1 MDYFSALLE
10 PGDLFT
16 LKQAFQG
23 QGNAMLIGYDLP
35 RLDCTALS
43 TPADE
48 SSPIHLILTW
58 YGEGHSLF
66 LNPNLEYKKVMS
78 FRNVRVVLWIAPPSD
93 LFIFNVDKYSNYVR
107 NDRSTNLVYLFDE
120 APGLRDIKVTHVEDC
135 WLGRFNLL
143 FKVDNLRTQGS
154 QPIFDQYHETYG
166 AVLIGFPAKDIGK
179 QYKSQT
185 SHTSIE
191 PDNGSFSQDDTGA
204 VNFNLEPFQ
213 LHDGVRT
220 SSDDVD
226 ESIETESVFE
236 NPRDDPMLPTLQTQP
251 NCRSGRLRVSPEPAT
266 KPRHSRSSYS
276 LEVDHDPQASL
287 VRYEG
292 QDSDLDLDWA
302 NTFRYRRLAKRRQ
315 ERAAASLRRITFPR
329 PTAKS
334 QKYTKA
340 LLADR
345 AKAKIQNC
353 TSKRQKQTYGK
364 ISANDNGKGAF
375 GIVQGSLNK
384 SEDWNTPGPS
394 AGEDRTPETD
404 AQNPCSYTDSQTAT
418 PDSLL
423 STEGSNKSK
432 ERISGTASPGT
443 PQAPRRQSPS
453 DQSVRAASRHRTH
466 QWTEDQDPITMV
478 ESYLP
483 PVGDGTGNGTDTRTP
498 RSSIPKLA
506 NKRTRSLRSAQPVKG
521 PLGGVSASSG
531 LFKGMVFALSF
542 NSEDE
547 AAKQLTKSLIQRASG
562 KILVTGFDELFEP
575 ACLGLPLE
583 LSPSTETR
591 SLAIKSDFQA
601 TSFTAL
607 IADSHSRKAKYMQA
621 LALGFP
627 CLSAKWISRCISRG
641 KVVDW
646 SSYVLC
652 AGSSRVLGGAIR
664 SRNIPI
670 YEASNKTLPETLE
683 ERPAFLRNM
692 FILVVREEG
701 SERNHMPYLILLRM
715 LGATVVGAR
724 SLEQVRAK
732 IESST
737 HAFDFIYITGQD
749 ASAEQSRPI
758 TNNNYRLHG
767 IRVLT
772 GETLVQSIILGRIVE
787 EDEMEG

>member
-66 LNPNLEYKKVMS
+66 LNPNLKHKKVMS

-143 FKVDNLRTQGS
+143 FKVDSLR
-154 QPIFDQYHETYG
+154 
-166 AVLIGFPAKDIGK
+166 FPAKDIRK
-179 QYKSQT
+179 QYESQT

-191 PDNGSFSQDDTGA
+191 PDDGSFSQNDTGA

-220 SSDDVD
+220 SSGDVD
-226 ESIETESVFE
+226 ESTETGSVFE
-236 NPRDDPMLPTLQTQP
+236 NPRDDLMLPTLQTQP
-251 NCRSGRLRVSPEPAT
+251 NWN
-266 KPRHSRSSYS
+266 
-276 LEVDHDPQASL
+276 
-287 VRYEG
+287 EG

-302 NTFRYRRLAKRRQ
+302 NTFRYRRLAKCRQ
-315 ERAAASLRRITFPR
+315 ERAAASLGRIRFPR

-353 TSKRQKQTYGK
+353 TSQRQKQTNAK
-364 ISANDNGKGAF
+364 ISVNDNGKGVF
-375 GIVQGSLNK
+375 GVVQGNLSK
-384 SEDWNTPGPS
+384 SEDCNTPGPS
-394 AGEDRTPETD
+394 AGEDRTLETD
-404 AQNPCSYTDSQTAT
+404 AQNPYSYTDSQTTT
-418 PDSLL
+418 PVSLL
-423 STEGSNKSK
+423 STEGSSKSK
-432 ERISGTASPGT
+432 ERISGTASPGA

-478 ESYLP
+478 ESYLL

-498 RSSIPKLA
+498 WSSIPKLA
-506 NKRTRSLRSAQPVKG
+506 NKRTRSLRPAQPAKG

-575 ACLGLPLE
+575 ACLGLPLDQ
-583 LSPSTETR
+583 SPSTAAR
-591 SLAIKSDFQA
+591 SLALKSNFQA

-621 LALGFP
+621 LALGLP
-627 CLSAKWISRCISRG
+627 CLSAKWISTCVSRG
-641 KVVDW
+641 KVMGW

-652 AGSSRVLGGAIR
+652 AGSSRVLGGAIC

-670 YEASNKTLPETLE
+670 YEASSKTLPETLE
-683 ERPAFLRNM
+683 ESPAFLRNM
-692 FILVVREEG
+692 FILV
-701 SERNHMPYLILLRM
+701 
-715 LGATVVGAR
+715 
-724 SLEQVRAK
+724 
-732 IESST
+732 
-737 HAFDFIYITGQD
+737 GQ
-749 ASAEQSRPI
+749 
-758 TNNNYRLHG
+758 L
-767 IRVLT
+767 
-772 GETLVQSIILGRIVE
+772 
-787 EDEMEG
+787 